1 MDFFFLSFPLL
12 LSVNGWLL
20 GRGIS
25 TIPLW
30 FYAPGGRE
38 SSRSSCPMQGH

>member
-1 MDFFFLSFPLL
+1 MGFFFLSSLLL

-25 TIPLW
+25 TTLP
-30 FYAPGGRE
+30 
-38 SSRSSCPMQGH
+38 